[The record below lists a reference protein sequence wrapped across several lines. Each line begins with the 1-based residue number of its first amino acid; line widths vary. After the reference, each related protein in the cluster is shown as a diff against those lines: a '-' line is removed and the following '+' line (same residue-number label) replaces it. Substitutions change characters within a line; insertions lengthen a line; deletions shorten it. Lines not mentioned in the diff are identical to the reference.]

1 MATESKSQSA
11 NQILIWVGVAIVALA
26 VIYFVI

>member
-1 MATESKSQSA
+1 MATESKSQRA
-11 NQILIWVGVAIVALA
+11 NQILISVGVAIVALP